1 MSFAEVTNEGVGM
14 PPKRPVTSSLQES
27 KPQRSSAERRAA
39 EVAGAAGRQAE
50 LKREA
55 ADRRIAREQS
65 AAASNSANTLNP
77 SAP

>member
-1 MSFAEVTNEGVGM
+1 MSFSEVPNEGVGM
-14 PPKRPVTSSLQES
+14 PPKSPVTSSVQES

-65 AAASNSANTLNP
+65 DAGKAR
-77 SAP
+77 APKG